1 MVTKKSIF
9 IIGAGPGGLA
19 TSILLAKSGEN
30 ITILEKSDKI
40 GGRTSSIT
48 ENWFKFDLGPT
59 FFLYPQALEKVF
71 QSVGLNLMD
80 EIEMERLDPQYR
92 IIFKSGGHID
102 ATNDIKVMSDQIK
115 NFAPEDAKG
124 FSKFMNENRE
134 KLRKMEPCLTNPFL
148 NIFSLL
154 SPRLLKLLPM
164 VKPNQSLDTYL
175 KRFFKDPR
183 IRLAFSFQ
191 SKYLGMSPFV
201 CPSLFSILSFIE
213 YEYGIFH
220 PKGGC
225 NEITKVMAQVAT
237 DNGVEIKL
245 NEPVEKI
252 LFNENKATGIRTKTG
267 DYKADAIVIN
277 ADFAR
282 AAKTLIP
289 NNQRSRWKDNKIE
302 NKKFSCSTFMLYL
315 GIKGRYDVPH
325 HNVYIAEDYKSN
337 LEDIER
343 RHVLSKSPSFY
354 VQNACVTDP
363 SLAPK
368 GNSTLYVLVPVS
380 HEHENI
386 DWAENKNNYRNLII
400 KELEKVG
407 FVDLEDRIIY
417 EKVITPA
424 DWSNQYNIHLG
435 STFNLSHNLKQ
446 MLYLR
451 PRNRFEDCE
460 GVYLVGGGTHP
471 GSGLPVIFESAG
483 ITSKLIAE
491 DIILN

>member
-1 MVTKKSIF
+1 MAKNKHIY

-19 TSILLAKSGEN
+19 TGILLSKSGVD
-30 ITILEKSDKI
+30 ITILERSNTV
-40 GGRTSSIT
+40 GGRTSSIS
-48 ENWFKFDLGPT
+48 ENGFKFDLGPT
-59 FFLYPQALEKVF
+59 FFLYPQALEKIF

-102 ATNDIKVMSDQIK
+102 ATNDIKLMSDQIK
-115 NFAPEDAKG
+115 NFAPEDANG
-124 FSKFMNENRE
+124 FSKFMDENRE
-134 KLRKMEPCLTNPFL
+134 KLVKMEPCLTNPFL
-148 NIFSLL
+148 NIFSLI

-213 YEYGIFH
+213 YEYGIYH
-220 PKGGC
+220 PTGGC
-225 NEITKVMAQVAT
+225 NEITKVMARIAKE
-237 DNGVEIKL
+237 NGVEIKL
-245 NEPVEKI
+245 NEPVEEI
-252 LFNENKATGIRTKTG
+252 LFDKNRATGVRTNKG
-267 DYKADAIVIN
+267 NYRADAIVMN

-289 NNQRSRWKDNKIE
+289 NRKRKRWTDQKISNK
-302 NKKFSCSTFMLYL
+302 NFSCSTFMLYL
-315 GIKGRYDVPH
+315 GIEGLYDVPH
-325 HNVYIAEDYKSN
+325 HNIYISEDYQSN

-343 RHVLSKSPSFY
+343 RHVLSKLPSFY

-386 DWAENKNNYRNLII
+386 DWTANTSSYRNLII
-400 KELEKVG
+400 QELEKVG
-407 FVDLEDRIIY
+407 FTNLKNRIIY
-417 EKVITPA
+417 EKIITPA
-424 DWSNQYNIHLG
+424 NWSNQYNIHLG
-435 STFNLSHNLKQ
+435 ATFNLSHNLKQ

-460 GVYLVGGGTHP
+460 GIYLVGGGTHP

>member
-1 MVTKKSIF
+1 MVSNKQIY

-19 TSILLAKSGEN
+19 TSILLAKSGADV
-30 ITILEKSDKI
+30 TILERSDQV
-40 GGRTSSIT
+40 GGRTSSIS
-48 ENWFKFDLGPT
+48 ENGFKFDLGPT
-59 FFLYPQALEKVF
+59 FFLYPQALEKIF
-71 QSVGLNLMD
+71 ESVGLDLWD
-80 EIEMERLDPQYR
+80 EIEMKRLDPQYR
-92 IIFKSGGHID
+92 VIFKSGGYID

-115 NFAPEDAKG
+115 RFAPEDAQG
-124 FSKFMNENRE
+124 FSKFMDENRE
-134 KLRKMEPCLTNPFL
+134 KLRKMEPCLVNPFL
-148 NIFSLL
+148 NIFSLI

-164 VKPNQSLDTYL
+164 VKPHQSLDSYL

-213 YEYGIFH
+213 YEYGIYH
-220 PKGGC
+220 PIGGC
-225 NEITKVMAQVAT
+225 NEITKVMARGAQ
-237 DNGVEIKL
+237 DNGVKIKL

-252 LFNENKATGIRTKTG
+252 LFDNKRATGIRTKNG
-267 DYKADAIVIN
+267 DYKTDAIVVN

-289 NNQRSRWKDNKIE
+289 NDRRSRWKDHKIDT
-302 NKKFSCSTFMLYL
+302 KKFSCSTFMLYL
-315 GIKGRYDVPH
+315 GIKGNYDVPH
-325 HNVYIAEDYKSN
+325 HNVYISEDYQSN
-337 LEDIER
+337 LQDIER
-343 RHVLSKSPSFY
+343 RHVLSKLPSFY

-386 DWAENKNNYRNLII
+386 DWSKNEKDYRNLII
-400 KELEKVG
+400 KELVKVG
-407 FVDLEDRIIY
+407 FTNLEDRIIY
-417 EKVITPA
+417 EKIITPA

-460 GVYLVGGGTHP
+460 GIYLVGGGTHP

-483 ITSKLIAE
+483 ITSKLITK
-491 DIILN
+491 DIKLK

>member
-1 MVTKKSIF
+1 MAKNKHIY

-19 TSILLAKSGEN
+19 TGILLSKSGVD
-30 ITILEKSDKI
+30 ITILESSNTV
-40 GGRTSSIT
+40 GGRTSSIS
-48 ENWFKFDLGPT
+48 ENGFKFDLGPT
-59 FFLYPQALEKVF
+59 FFLYPQALEKIF

-102 ATNDIKVMSDQIK
+102 ATNDIKLMSDQIK
-115 NFAPEDAKG
+115 NFAPEDANG
-124 FSKFMNENRE
+124 FSKFMDENRE
-134 KLRKMEPCLTNPFL
+134 KLVKMEPCLTNPFL
-148 NIFSLL
+148 NIFSLI

-213 YEYGIFH
+213 YEYGIYH
-220 PKGGC
+220 PTGGC
-225 NEITKVMAQVAT
+225 NEITKVMARIAKE
-237 DNGVEIKL
+237 NGVEIKL
-245 NEPVEKI
+245 NEPVEEI
-252 LFNENKATGIRTKTG
+252 LFDKNKATGVRTNKG
-267 DYKADAIVIN
+267 NYRADAIVMN

-289 NNQRSRWKDNKIE
+289 NRKRKRWTDQKISNK
-302 NKKFSCSTFMLYL
+302 NFSCSTFMLYL
-315 GIKGRYDVPH
+315 GIEGLYDVPH
-325 HNVYIAEDYKSN
+325 HNIYISEDYQSN

-343 RHVLSKSPSFY
+343 RHVLSKLPSFY

-386 DWAENKNNYRNLII
+386 DWTANTSSYRNLII
-400 KELEKVG
+400 QELEKVG
-407 FVDLEDRIIY
+407 FTNLKNRIIY
-417 EKVITPA
+417 EKIITPA
-424 DWSNQYNIHLG
+424 NWSNQYNIHLG
-435 STFNLSHNLKQ
+435 ATFNLSHNLKQ

-460 GVYLVGGGTHP
+460 GIYLVGGGTHP

>member
-1 MVTKKSIF
+1 MAKNKHIY

-19 TSILLAKSGEN
+19 TGILLSKSGVD
-30 ITILEKSDKI
+30 ITILERSNTV
-40 GGRTSSIT
+40 GGRTSSIS
-48 ENWFKFDLGPT
+48 ENGFKFDLGPT
-59 FFLYPQALEKVF
+59 FFLYPQALEKIF

-102 ATNDIKVMSDQIK
+102 ATNDIKLMSDQIK
-115 NFAPEDAKG
+115 NFAPEDANG
-124 FSKFMNENRE
+124 FSKFMDENRE
-134 KLRKMEPCLTNPFL
+134 KLVKMEPCLTNPFL
-148 NIFSLL
+148 NIFSLI

-213 YEYGIFH
+213 YEYGIYH
-220 PKGGC
+220 PTGGC
-225 NEITKVMAQVAT
+225 NEITKVMARIAKE
-237 DNGVEIKL
+237 NGVEIKL
-245 NEPVEKI
+245 NEPVEEI
-252 LFNENKATGIRTKTG
+252 LFDKNKATGVRTNKG
-267 DYKADAIVIN
+267 NYRADAIVMN

-289 NNQRSRWKDNKIE
+289 NRKRKRWTDQKISNK
-302 NKKFSCSTFMLYL
+302 NFSCSTFMLYL
-315 GIKGRYDVPH
+315 GIEGLYDVPH
-325 HNVYIAEDYKSN
+325 HNIYISEDYQSN

-343 RHVLSKSPSFY
+343 RHVLSKLPSFY

-386 DWAENKNNYRNLII
+386 DWTANTSSYRNLII
-400 KELEKVG
+400 QELEKVG
-407 FVDLEDRIIY
+407 FTNLKNRIIY
-417 EKVITPA
+417 EKIITPA
-424 DWSNQYNIHLG
+424 NWSNQYNIHLG
-435 STFNLSHNLKQ
+435 ATFNLSHNLKQ

-460 GVYLVGGGTHP
+460 GIYLVGGGTHP

>member
-1 MVTKKSIF
+1 MVTNKHIF

-19 TSILLAKSGEN
+19 TSILLAKSGAD
-30 ITILEKSDKI
+30 ITILERSDQV
-40 GGRTSSIT
+40 GGRTSSIS
-48 ENWFKFDLGPT
+48 ENGFKFDLGPT
-59 FFLYPQALEKVF
+59 FFLYPQALEKIF
-71 QSVGLNLMD
+71 ESVGLDLWD
-80 EIEMERLDPQYR
+80 EIEMKRLDPQYR
-92 IIFKSGGHID
+92 VIFKSGGYID
-102 ATNDIKVMSDQIK
+102 ATNNIKVMSDQIK
-115 NFAPEDAKG
+115 KFAPEDAQG
-124 FSKFMNENRE
+124 FSKFMDENRE
-134 KLRKMEPCLTNPFL
+134 KLRKMEPCLVNPFL
-148 NIFSLL
+148 NIFSLI

-164 VKPNQSLDTYL
+164 VKPHQNLDSYL

-213 YEYGIFH
+213 YEYGIYH
-220 PKGGC
+220 PIGGC
-225 NEITKVMAQVAT
+225 NEITKVMARVAQ
-237 DNGVEIKL
+237 DNGVKIKL

-252 LFNENKATGIRTKTG
+252 LFDNKRATGIRTKNG
-267 DYKADAIVIN
+267 DYKADAIVVN

-289 NNQRSRWKDNKIE
+289 NDRRSRWKDHKIDT
-302 NKKFSCSTFMLYL
+302 KKFSCSTFMLYL
-315 GIKGRYDVPH
+315 GIEGTYDVPH
-325 HNVYIAEDYKSN
+325 HNVYISEDYQSN
-337 LEDIER
+337 LQDIER
-343 RHVLSKSPSFY
+343 RHVLSKLPSFY

-386 DWAENKNNYRNLII
+386 DWSENEKDYRNLII
-400 KELEKVG
+400 KELVKVG
-407 FVDLEDRIIY
+407 FTNLEDRIIY
-417 EKVITPA
+417 EKIITPA

-435 STFNLSHNLKQ
+435 ATFNLSHNLKQ

-451 PRNRFEDCE
+451 PRNRFEDSE
-460 GVYLVGGGTHP
+460 GIYLVGGGTHP

-491 DIILN
+491 DISLN